1 MADAHDQSGEHGKK
15 HAHKRGGHGHGHGGG
30 GHEEGHEGA
39 PEWLISF
46 ADMVM
51 LMMGF
56 FVILFALNV
65 NPTGRTPGGMSEETD
80 ERGSGQ
86 KDEHMLDLVLSI
98 REAFNNPVSPSST
111 DPKDQRLIK
120 RMLEKAGKADV
131 NDPGV
136 SGQDDRVQSIRP
148 SDYYSFS
155 GSVPF
160 ADASSELSG
169 EGARVSAEI
178 AKKIKG
184 LSLIVEVRGHASA
197 AESRRGPE
205 EALRLASER
214 ALAVARELARQGVDW
229 WQMRLVIAG
238 DNDRLESLPRDADGD
253 RRNARVDVVVTN
265 EVMPNKTP
273 GGETS
278 RR

>member
-1 MADAHDQSGEHGKK
+1 MSDSHDQSGEHGKK

-65 NPTGRTPGGMSEETD
+65 NPTGRSPGGMSEETD

-98 REAFNNPVSPSST
+98 REAFNNPVSLTST
-111 DPKDQRLIK
+111 DPKDQRLI
-120 RMLEKAGKADV
+120 RRLLEKAGKANV

-148 SDYYSFS
+148 SDYYAFS

-160 ADASSELSG
+160 ADGSSELTAD
-169 EGARVSAEI
+169 GARVAGEI
-178 AKKIKG
+178 VGKVKG
-184 LSLIVEVRGHASA
+184 LALIIEVRGHASA

-205 EALRLASER
+205 VAMRLASER
-214 ALAVARELARQGVDW
+214 ALTVARELARHGVDW

-238 DNDRLESLPRDADGD
+238 DNDRLESFPRDVEGD
-253 RRNARVDVVVTN
+253 RLNARADVVVTN
-265 EVMPNKTP
+265 EVMPDKAP
-273 GGETS
+273 RGASG
-278 RR
+278 R